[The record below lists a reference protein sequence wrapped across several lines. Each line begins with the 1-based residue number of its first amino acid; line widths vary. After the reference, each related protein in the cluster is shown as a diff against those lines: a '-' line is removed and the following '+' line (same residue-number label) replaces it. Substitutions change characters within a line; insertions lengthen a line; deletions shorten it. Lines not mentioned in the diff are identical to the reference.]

1 MAGSGRVG
9 VWLVGARGS
18 VATTAQVGASALA
31 AGLLPPTGLVTAL
44 DAFANVPL
52 PGLADLVF
60 GGHDV
65 GSHQPLRKGA
75 ELLAD
80 AGVLPAA
87 LLPAVGDHLDACD
100 ARIREGVDPTSG
112 EAPTG
117 ALARLTGDL
126 EQFRAT
132 HDLGSVVVVNLASTE
147 SVVAMHPSHASGGEL
162 RAALG
167 RGEPVLPA
175 SSLYALA
182 AVDAGCAYVNF
193 TPSTG
198 LHLPALQQ
206 LAAERGTLHAGRDG
220 KTGETL
226 VKTALAPMF
235 ADRNLRVQ
243 SWAGTNLLGGG
254 DGRALAD
261 PERAASKLVAKERC
275 LPDVLGYRPQMP
287 LSIEYVEDLGEWKT
301 AWDHIRFTG
310 FLGTAMTMQ
319 FTWQGCDSALAAPLV
334 LDLVRLTT
342 TADRAGESGELTA
355 LNYFFKEPGGQA
367 SHRLQH
373 QYDALV
379 AWARNLPT
387 A

>member
-1 MAGSGRVG
+1 MTGSGRVG
-9 VWLVGARGS
+9 AWLVGARGS

-44 DAFANVPL
+44 DAFAGVPL
-52 PGLADLVF
+52 PGLGDLVF

-65 GSHQPLRKGA
+65 GAHQPLRKSA
-75 ELLAD
+75 ALLAD
-80 AGVLPAA
+80 AGVLPAP
-87 LLPAVGDHLDACD
+87 LLPAVGDHLDTCD
-100 ARIREGVDPTSG
+100 ARIREGVDPSAG
-112 EAPTG
+112 EAPAD
-117 ALARLTGDL
+117 ALTRLTRDL
-126 EQFRAT
+126 ESFRAAN
-132 HDLGSVVVVNLASTE
+132 DLDRVVVVNLASTE
-147 SVVAMHPSHASGGEL
+147 PVAPPHPSHHEAGAL
-162 RAALG
+162 RAALD

-198 LHLPALQQ
+198 LHLPALRQ
-206 LAAERGTLHAGRDG
+206 LADERGTLHAGRDG

-261 PERAASKLVAKERC
+261 PERVASKLAAKQRC
-275 LPDVLGYRPQMP
+275 LPEVLGYRPQMP

-301 AWDHIRFTG
+301 AWDHVRFAG

-334 LDLVRLTT
+334 LDLVRLTAA
-342 TADRAGESGELTA
+342 ADRAGRTGELTA
-355 LNYFFKEPGGQA
+355 LDYFFKEPSGDGPP
-367 SHRLQH
+367 RLQH
-373 QYDALV
+373 QFDALV
-379 AWARNLPT
+379 AWARLLP